1 LSVVI
6 MMSVPRSPAIFLVL
20 VLKCVAPW
28 AKPDCM
34 ANSVTVQSV
43 KVAASQNARP
53 LAIRVCHYVIQ
64 WLPMRRLFA
73 CSRPPPQH
81 LCHGWKSG
89 NATASITTTTTT
101 TAPSLAS
108 VSINIVLTI
117 KNLPFSKLLANNV
130 ATPVLLAI
138 KEAIAVEAGDQISAE
153 MVSATLAANPAS
165 ATATS
170 VSAKVITPE
179 GIPGD
184 LVQQKLASNTGLG
197 KSIAS
202 WVSWADGVATVQAG
216 SIKVSNL
223 VVASAAESIT
233 TPGPTNV
240 LAQFGEHRIVLSTLN
255 HPSLLS
261 LLMIAI
267 GMCAC
272 CACALSTFVRL
283 RQRKQHRSAAGGW
296 QLVDVQEEVASERF
310 QLGHQPSLLT
320 RYMSSS
326 SSPHQS
332 GRAAEN
338 YAAYDALE

>member
-1 LSVVI
+1 MGQTRLYGKFSDGSI
-6 MMSVPRSPAIFLVL
+6 CEGGGQP
-20 VLKCVAPW
+20 KCKTFGHPGL
-28 AKPDCM
+28 PLCH
-34 ANSVTVQSV
+34 S
-43 KVAASQNARP
+43 VAADATSLCLLTTTTTAS
-53 LAIRVCHYVIQ
+53 
-64 WLPMRRLFA
+64 LPGFEK
-73 CSRPPPQH
+73 
-81 LCHGWKSG
+81 WKG
-89 NATASITTTTTT
+89 LTTTLPWWKKWNATSSITTTTTT

-170 VSAKVITPE
+170 VSAKVITPT

-216 SIKVSNL
+216 PIKVSNL
-223 VVASAAESIT
+223 VVASAAESVT

-272 CACALSTFVRL
+272 CACALSSFVRL

-332 GRAAEN
+332 GYAAEN